1 MSQSIGIKSSPTGPF
16 VYVENVVGE
25 SLAFGSDNT
34 AQMFVVNT
42 SASPNVVPG
51 SATANINFD
60 PTANGN
66 ITFRPNGSGKI
77 NALGVASGSVSN
89 KNYVTINTVTGE
101 LGSEVMSVSFMWNEV
116 TGTSS
121 AMAVENGYIANNG
134 ALVTLTLPA
143 TAALGSVIEVC
154 GKGAGGWLIAQNSG
168 QTVHFGA
175 SNTTTGVGGSLA
187 SSLQYDAVRM
197 VCTTANT
204 DFVVLSSIG
213 NLTVV

>member
-34 AQMFVVNT
+34 AQMFVLNT

-101 LGSEVMSVSFMWNEV
+101 LGSEIMSVSFMWNEV

-121 AMAVENGYIANNG
+121 AIAVNNGYIANNG

-154 GKGAGGWLIAQNSG
+154 GKGAGGWLIAQNAG

-197 VCTTANT
+197 VCITANT